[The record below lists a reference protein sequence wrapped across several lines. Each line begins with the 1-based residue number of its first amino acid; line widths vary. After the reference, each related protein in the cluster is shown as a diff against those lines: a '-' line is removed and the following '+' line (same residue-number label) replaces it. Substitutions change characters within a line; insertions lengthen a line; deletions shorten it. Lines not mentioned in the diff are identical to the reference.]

1 MYPKQNL
8 SQSYRV
14 PYYPYC
20 SFQKYKT
27 AENKMQEQEEL
38 INTLKQ
44 ELEKSKVSIFDE
56 KSQQKKLETQIDQLK
71 SELSDIQ
78 RTERVVRIDLE
89 QATKRVGLLSPTLPM
104 FYYILHLFK
113 HCYRSSLKCW
123 VLDILK
129 NFKVLWWTACVT
141 CICRVDRYLK
151 FTRILVSC
159 WLLH

>member
-1 MYPKQNL
+1 MP
-8 SQSYRV
+8 
-14 PYYPYC
+14 C

-89 QATKRVGLLSPTLPM
+89 QATKRVGLLSPTHPV

-123 VLDILK
+123 V
-129 NFKVLWWTACVT
+129 
-141 CICRVDRYLK
+141 RYLI
-151 FTRILVSC
+151 FWRTLSVVMDCLCHLHLHSRSILEVY
-159 WLLH
+159 

>member
-1 MYPKQNL
+1 
-8 SQSYRV
+8 
-14 PYYPYC
+14 
-20 SFQKYKT
+20 
-27 AENKMQEQEEL
+27 MQEQEEL

-113 HCYRSSLKCW
+113 HCYRSSLKC
-123 VLDILK
+123 
-129 NFKVLWWTACVT
+129 
-141 CICRVDRYLK
+141 
-151 FTRILVSC
+151 
-159 WLLH
+159 

>member
-1 MYPKQNL
+1 MPF
-8 SQSYRV
+8 
-14 PYYPYC
+14 

-71 SELSDIQ
+71 SELSDVQ

-89 QATKRVGLLSPTLPM
+89 QATKRVGLWSPSHPM
-104 FYYILHLFK
+104 FYYILHLHMATDLHWSVEYLIFWK
-113 HCYRSSLKCW
+113 TYSISMNCLCHLHLQS
-123 VLDILK
+123 
-129 NFKVLWWTACVT
+129 
-141 CICRVDRYLK
+141 RYLK
-151 FTRILVSC
+151 FTRILVSY

>member
-1 MYPKQNL
+1 ML
-8 SQSYRV
+8 
-14 PYYPYC
+14 C
-20 SFQKYKT
+20 SFQKFKT

-71 SELSDIQ
+71 SELSDVQ

-89 QATKRVGLLSPTLPM
+89 QATKRVGLLSPSHP
-104 FYYILHLFK
+104 ILLHSPFK

-129 NFKVLWWTACVT
+129 NFKYCDELPVSPA
-141 CICRVDRYLK
+141 
-151 FTRILVSC
+151 FAEQILEVF
-159 WLLH
+159 LDIGFLVGYFIRHIFPM

>member
-1 MYPKQNL
+1 
-8 SQSYRV
+8 
-14 PYYPYC
+14 
-20 SFQKYKT
+20 
-27 AENKMQEQEEL
+27 MQEQEEL

-89 QATKRVGLLSPTLPM
+89 QATKRVGLLSPTHPM

-113 HCYRSSLKCW
+113 HCYWSSLKCW

-129 NFKVLWWTACVT
+129 NFKCCDGLP
-141 CICRVDRYLK
+141 
-151 FTRILVSC
+151 VSPAFA
-159 WLLH
+159 